1 MQMYEIYCPL
11 CGNFIN
17 RRLPLMN
24 SMNALSCGNCHIRS
38 DIKVNP
44 DSQKTGEYT
53 VTNVRKF

>member
-24 SMNALSCGNCHIRS
+24 SMNALSYSNCHIRF

-53 VTNVRKF
+53 VTNVRKI